1 MQYQIV
7 CRNYQ
12 QCAVR
17 NEFRRVP
24 SPVLQITHGDESNSE
39 RISDIGLSRW
49 ISARDFCNADELG
62 CREAIKH
69 VDELLGCFH
78 TSWVWLNM
86 VYGYWLIQIDW
97 RLMDHEDN
105 GP

>member
-1 MQYQIV
+1 MCGSKRVQAGSIAGSLAYSW
-7 CRNYQ
+7 RRQ
-12 QCAVR
+12 QTAAV
-17 NEFRRVP
+17 
-24 SPVLQITHGDESNSE
+24 S
-39 RISDIGLSRW
+39 RILAYRGGV
-49 ISARDFCNADELG
+49 SARDFCNADELG

-86 VYGYWLIQIDW
+86 VYGYWLIQIDC
-97 RLMDHEDN
+97 RLMEHEDN

>member
-1 MQYQIV
+1 M
-7 CRNYQ
+7 RF
-12 QCAVR
+12 
-17 NEFRRVP
+17 ETSSGGFHRRFLSLLVAATTNG
-24 SPVLQITHGDESNSE
+24 SS
-39 RISDIGLSRW
+39 ISDIGLSRW

-86 VYGYWLIQIDW
+86 VYGYWLIQIDC
-97 RLMDHEDN
+97 RLMEHEDN
-105 GP
+105 GPYSLGAGNKEL

>member
-1 MQYQIV
+1 MCGSKRVQ
-7 CRNYQ
+7 
-12 QCAVR
+12 AG
-17 NEFRRVP
+17 FHRRFLSLLVAATTNG
-24 SPVLQITHGDESNSE
+24 SS
-39 RISDIGLSRW
+39 ISDIGLSRW

-86 VYGYWLIQIDW
+86 VLWLLANTD
-97 RLMDHEDN
+97 RLSFN
-105 GP
+105 GT

>member
-1 MQYQIV
+1 MQCQIV

-17 NEFRRVP
+17 NKFRRVP
-24 SPVLQITHGDESNSE
+24 SPNPSLLVAATTNGSS
-39 RISDIGLSRW
+39 ISDIGLSRW

-86 VYGYWLIQIDW
+86 VYGYWLIQIDC
-97 RLMDHEDN
+97 RLMEHEDN